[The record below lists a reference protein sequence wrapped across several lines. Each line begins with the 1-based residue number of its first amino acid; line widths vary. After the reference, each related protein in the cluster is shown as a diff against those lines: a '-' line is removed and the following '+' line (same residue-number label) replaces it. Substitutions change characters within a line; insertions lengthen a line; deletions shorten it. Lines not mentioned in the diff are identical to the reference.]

1 MENMNVIYKTILG
14 SGLRE
19 FKYLNSHLKPVGHKE
34 EMKGSIFGFREKEA
48 LKVGRGVILTSIEAM
63 NDNTDSFTHW
73 TPNVY
78 RYGKKRIWWHCR
90 GI

>member
-1 MENMNVIYKTILG
+1 MVNMNVVYKTILG

-34 EMKGSIFGFREKEA
+34 KMKGSIFGFREKEA

-63 NDNTDSFTHW
+63 NDNTDNFTHRS
-73 TPNVY
+73 NAQSRRKFNAY
-78 RYGKKRIWWHCR
+78 
-90 GI
+90 